1 MENKWFLIQ
10 SKPRNESRAL
20 ENLLRQGY
28 ETYLPL
34 IEVER
39 LQRGK
44 LLKKEEPLFPRYLFL
59 HLAAGVDNWGPI
71 RSTMG
76 VSGMVRFGQTYA
88 AVPDPVIE
96 GIRERTRE
104 IRKSLFESG
113 DSVQVVS
120 GPLLGLEGVFEI
132 SDGEQR
138 SFVLLEFMQKQQR
151 VSIST
156 TDLRAATY

>member
-10 SKPRNESRAL
+10 SKPRNEARAL

-44 LLKKEEPLFPRYLFL
+44 LLRKLEPLFPRYLFL
-59 HLAAGVDNWGPI
+59 NLAAGVDNWGPI
-71 RSTMG
+71 RSTLG
-76 VSGMVRFGQTYA
+76 VAGMVRFGQTYA

-96 GIRERTRE
+96 AIRARTQEIRET
-104 IRKSLFESG
+104 LFAAG
-113 DSVQVVS
+113 DTVKVVS
-120 GPLLGLEGVFEI
+120 GPLVGLEGVFEI
-132 SDGEQR
+132 ADGEQR

-151 VSIST
+151 VSVST
-156 TDLRAATY
+156 ADLRTANY